1 TDMNVIMTD
10 QGGFI
15 EIQGTAE
22 GTPFVQSELDSML
35 ALAKQGIEKLF
46 ELQKEALKG

>member
-1 TDMNVIMTD
+1 MTD

-22 GTPFVQSELDSML
+22 GAPFDQSELDSML
-35 ALAKQGIEKLF
+35 TLAKQGIEQLF
-46 ELQKEALKG
+46 EIQKAALEA